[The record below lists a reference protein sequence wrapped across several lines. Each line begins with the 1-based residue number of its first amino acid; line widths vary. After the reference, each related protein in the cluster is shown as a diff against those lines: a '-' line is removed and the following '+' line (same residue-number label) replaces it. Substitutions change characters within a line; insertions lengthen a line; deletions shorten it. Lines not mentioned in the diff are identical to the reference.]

1 MTHENVAMIAGA
13 TGQDGAYLAEL
24 SLNKGH
30 VVHGVKHRSSSVSAV
45 RVYHLY
51 YDLHSRVAVHFTMCR
66 PYRCYQFD
74 PPDPRDPA

>member
-1 MTHENVAMIAGA
+1 MTFREASPLTRENVAMIAGA

-30 VVHGVKHRSSSVSAV
+30 VVHSVKHRSSSVSAV

-51 YDLHSRVAVHFTMCR
+51 YDLHEQGCRSLYKWR
-66 PYRCYQFD
+66 PY
-74 PPDPRDPA
+74 

>member
-13 TGQDGAYLAEL
+13 TGQGGAYLAEL

-30 VVHGVKHRSSSVSAV
+30 VVQSVKRRSSSINAA

-51 YDLHSRVAVHFTMCR
+51 YEPHDQGRRSLYIVATSPVLSI
-66 PYRCYQFD
+66 
-74 PPDPRDPA
+74 